1 MQGRSPQPR
10 SIFPPAARTAFLLRG
25 LGLAL
30 LLGLGAGAAAAIR
43 PSATYL
49 KFDEMT
55 HKVKVEE
62 QLEIDSLG
70 DTKREF
76 WYLMRGLTGQRV
88 TLRLQGEPGTR
99 VHFACPGSVSFAD
112 VTESPWTFDLP
123 DSGDYMIQL
132 KAEGAKEGST
142 FPATL
147 EVELR
152 TTKKIPPP
160 NATGLYGRN
169 GGEEA
174 MIDVA
179 QQADGSI
186 RFYLYAFWKGGQLPE
201 IAGQV
206 PLVKGVA
213 TYQDGACNLTFKL
226 NGEKLDIQGEG
237 RCSPG
242 SAEAVFGTYQRMSRC
257 GWPRTPAK

>member
-1 MQGRSPQPR
+1 MQGETRP
-10 SIFPPAARTAFLLRG
+10 ARTFVPFAAKRFW
-25 LGLAL
+25 GLAL
-30 LLGLGAGAAAAIR
+30 AIAVLLPARGAAITGAR
-43 PSATYL
+43 TQYLDFNPS
-49 KFDEMT
+49 T
-55 HKVKVEE
+55 HIAKVEE
-62 QLEIDSLG
+62 TLETDSLG
-70 DTKREF
+70 DAKREYWF
-76 WYLMRGLTGQRV
+76 LMRGLAGQQV
-88 TLRLQGEPGTR
+88 TLRLKGEPGTR

-112 VTESPWTFDLP
+112 VTESPWSFDLP

-132 KAEGAKEGST
+132 KAEGAKVGTT

-152 TTKKIPPP
+152 PTKKIAAP
-160 NATGLYGRN
+160 NANGLYGRN

-179 QQADGSI
+179 QQADGSV

-206 PLVKGVA
+206 PLAKGVA
-213 TYQDGACNLTFKL
+213 TYQDGACTLTFKFQ
-226 NGEKLDIQGEG
+226 GDKLDIQGEG

-242 SAEAVFGTYQRMSRC
+242 SAEAIFGSYQRVSRC

>member
-1 MQGRSPQPR
+1 MREGSPRPR
-10 SIFPPAARTAFLLRG
+10 TILPPGAALRG

-30 LLGLGAGAAAAIR
+30 LLLLTAHGAAAIR

-49 KFDEMT
+49 KFDATT
-55 HKVKVEE
+55 HKVKMEE

-76 WYLMRGLTGQRV
+76 WYLMRGLTGQQV
-88 TLRLQGEPGTR
+88 TLRLKGEPGTR
-99 VHFACPGSVSFAD
+99 VYFACPGSISFAD
-112 VTESPWTFDLP
+112 ITEPTWTFDLP
-123 DSGDYMIQL
+123 ESGDYMIQL
-132 KAEGAKEGST
+132 KAEGAKEGTS
-142 FPATL
+142 FPASL

-152 TTKKIPPP
+152 TTKKLVPP

-174 MIDVA
+174 MIDIA
-179 QQADGSI
+179 EQPDGSI

-206 PLVKGVA
+206 PLAKGVA
-213 TYQDGACNLTFKL
+213 TYQDGACALTFKL
-226 NGEKLDIQGEG
+226 AGDKLDIQGEG

-242 SAEAVFGTYQRMSRC
+242 STEAVFGTYQRVSRC
-257 GWPRTPAK
+257 GWPRTPAR